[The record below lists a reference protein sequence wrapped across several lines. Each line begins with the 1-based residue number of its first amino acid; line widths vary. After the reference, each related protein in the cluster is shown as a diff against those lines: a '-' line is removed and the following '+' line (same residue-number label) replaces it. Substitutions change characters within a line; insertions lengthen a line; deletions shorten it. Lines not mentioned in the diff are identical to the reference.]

1 MVFVRPVCDVLSCMG
16 RFFCREG
23 KFLMSLLIK
32 ELYEKQNR
40 LYLMVN
46 KTLFR

>member
-1 MVFVRPVCDVLSCMG
+1 MFVRPVCDVLSCMG

-32 ELYEKQNR
+32 ELYEKQIEQVISNGQQDF
-40 LYLMVN
+40 V
-46 KTLFR
+46 